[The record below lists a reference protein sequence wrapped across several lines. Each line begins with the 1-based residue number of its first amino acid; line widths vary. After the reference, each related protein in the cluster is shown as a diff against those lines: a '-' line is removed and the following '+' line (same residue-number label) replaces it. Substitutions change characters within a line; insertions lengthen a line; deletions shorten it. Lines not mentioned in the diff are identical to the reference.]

1 MTCDEKIGFLLGL
14 LLIFGVALA
23 LHVLLMTGGMLP

>member
-1 MTCDEKIGFLLGL
+1 MTCDEKIGFFLGL

-23 LHVLLMTGGMLP
+23 LHALLMTGGALP